1 MWESAEWACGHT
13 GSMQLYGKRSGRD
26 SRVAY
31 EAGRDCMA
39 CWLLR
44 TWEEK
49 NHPRSKRADRFALA
63 QKIAE
68 GKGVRIWGA
77 DKKIDRCRLIED

>member
-1 MWESAEWACGHT
+1 
-13 GSMQLYGKRSGRD
+13 
-26 SRVAY
+26 
-31 EAGRDCMA
+31 MA

-49 NHPRSKRADRFALA
+49 NDPRSKRADRFALA